1 MSSNDEIRTA
11 IDEAIALAPETV
23 GTPEPGRGGAS
34 VSVVDILSA
43 GSLARMLDA
52 HRRGERGPVYLLCLP
67 KYAPRGTEGW
77 VYTLDKVNKTTVS
90 LIPVGGGRGLRT
102 DPITL
107 AEATKDDLR
116 AYADLRQDDGGA
128 EVHTGSVVRL
138 AGAGWNQPEAALW
151 VVVALKGMTEIT
163 VARLG
168 GQERGQVFPKIPR
181 GYVTEVVPAQHLPLA
196 MSADPRFGS

>member
-77 VYTLDKVNKTTVS
+77 VYTLDGVDGAVS
-90 LIPVGGGRGLRT
+90 LIPVGGGPALQA
-102 DPITL
+102 DPFLL

-116 AYADLRQDDGGA
+116 AYADLRFR
-128 EVHTGSVVRL
+128 S
-138 AGAGWNQPEAALW
+138 
-151 VVVALKGMTEIT
+151 
-163 VARLG
+163 
-168 GQERGQVFPKIPR
+168 
-181 GYVTEVVPAQHLPLA
+181 
-196 MSADPRFGS
+196 